1 MKRLFTKFLAMA
13 LTAAMLF
20 ELLPTANAV
29 ATNAVT
35 VDDGYAD
42 SHVVG
47 EVNEERTETGK
58 RFRLADGS
66 YAAVEYGAPVHFAD
80 DDGNWQDIDNTLALQ
95 NADRAASV
103 RTYESVNGTH
113 EKDFAANLSNGFL
126 FSSSSGERRVGMF
139 LRDPLTAQSSI
150 SSERFNIA
158 TAQISYPA
166 DKQAVAVQSAHS
178 AAETEKERLAR
189 ETTPSRIS
197 AEVLYQN
204 VFSNVDLQYE
214 IFSYHVKESIV
225 LNRKCDS
232 YAFDFY
238 LDLQGLTPAL
248 QDDGSV
254 FLLDGE
260 KVVYYLPAPYMFD
273 DSGAESDAVS
283 YTLSEQATGTW
294 KLTVTADKTWIEA
307 EDRVFPV
314 TIDPTLID
322 NSSTSEFQGDTVAS
336 LTDEPVSNKN
346 NIACGYHPTNG
357 RMEAYFKLTDFP
369 TVPEGCTLARA
380 YVGLYQNDFR
390 SSIGDGTGGK
400 LCLYMQANTTYA
412 PMNSSLTWA
421 TRPNYGEVLDYVDTD
436 YWNVDSTVLW
446 DITPAAKGWYD
457 GTMPNYGLAMTSNG
471 NTSTKCRAWFS
482 YFRVSFIVSYR
493 NVNGIEPYYTYQ
505 TLGLGNAGTAYL
517 SDFTGQLTLAKTV
530 CSYSSTVNP
539 FSLSLY
545 YNSSYAASGAAY
557 HVPEKLGLNM
567 RLGSGVGMNVVQKME
582 KVALQNDFSSGKTDT
597 YLQYTDGDGTVHYF
611 AKDGNDWKDEDG
623 LGLKATEYS
632 AGSFRR

>member
-1 MKRLFTKFLAMA
+1 MKRLFTKFLAMVLTTA
-13 LTAAMLF
+13 LLI
-20 ELLPTANAV
+20 ELLPAANAV

-42 SHVVG
+42 NHVVG

-66 YAAVEYGAPVHFAD
+66 YAAVEYGAPVHYAD

-126 FSSSSGERRVGMF
+126 FSSSSGDRRVGMF
-139 LRDPLTAQSSI
+139 LLDPLATQVPVEPIHTASQNAAESEPAEETEEVSPATEMPASE
-150 SSERFNIA
+150 SSEESPAEPEATLGEAASDETEFPSEPQEEAPTLEVAEPAEGETVRSFNPNA

-166 DKQAVAVQSAHS
+166 DKQAVAVQSNRS
-178 AAETEKERLAR
+178 SSETEKERLAR

-214 IFSYHVKESIV
+214 IYSYHVKESIV
-225 LNRKCDS
+225 LNKKCDS

-273 DSGAESDAVS
+273 DSGVESDAVS
-283 YTLSEQATGTW
+283 YSLSEQTTGTW
-294 KLTVTADKTWIEA
+294 KLTVTADKGWIEA

-390 SSIGDGTGGK
+390 SSIGDGTGGN

-421 TRPNYGEVLDYVDTD
+421 TRPSYGEVLDYVDSD
-436 YWNVDSTVLW
+436 YWKVDSTVLW

-457 GTMPNYGLAMTSNG
+457 GTMPNYGLAMTSTALNRITPTRPLASAMPVRPISP
-471 NTSTKCRAWFS
+471 TSP
-482 YFRVSFIVSYR
+482 VSLR
-493 NVNGIEPYYTYQ
+493 WPR
-505 TLGLGNAGTAYL
+505 L
-517 SDFTGQLTLAKTV
+517 SAPIPRR
-530 CSYSSTVNP
+530 SIP
-539 FSLSLY
+539 SL
-545 YNSSYAASGAAY
+545 
-557 HVPEKLGLNM
+557 
-567 RLGSGVGMNVVQKME
+567 
-582 KVALQNDFSSGKTDT
+582 
-597 YLQYTDGDGTVHYF
+597 
-611 AKDGNDWKDEDG
+611 
-623 LGLKATEYS
+623 
-632 AGSFRR
+632 

>member
-1 MKRLFTKFLAMA
+1 MKRVFTKFLAMA
-13 LTAAMLF
+13 LTAAMLI
-20 ELLPTANAV
+20 ELLPAVNAV
-29 ATNAVT
+29 TTNAVT

-80 DDGNWQDIDNTLALQ
+80 ADGSWQDIDNTLELQ

-126 FSSSSGERRVGMF
+126 FSSSSGTKRVSMS
-139 LRDPLTAQSSI
+139 LLDPAADAELSSGFSAAGETAAAVS
-150 SSERFNIA
+150 FNRTSA
-158 TAQISYPA
+158 GQVSYPA
-166 DKQAVAVQSAHS
+166 EMQETALPARRAQAIDS
-178 AAETEKERLAR
+178 ETEKERLAR

-197 AEVLYQN
+197 AEVLYED
-204 VFSNVDLQYE
+204 VYPNVDFLYE
-214 IFSYHVKESIV
+214 LYSYHVKESII
-225 LNRKCDS
+225 LHGTRSS
-232 YAFDFY
+232 YSFDFY
-238 LDLQGLTPAL
+238 LNLQNLTPSL
-248 QDDGSV
+248 QEDGSIV
-254 FLLDGE
+254 LLDGNDA
-260 KVVYYLPAPYMFD
+260 VTYFIPAPYMYD
-273 DSGAESDAVS
+273 DTGEESNAVT
-283 YTLSEQATGTW
+283 YTLTEQTSGNW
-294 KLTVTADKTWIEA
+294 KLTVLADKNWIEA

-421 TRPNYGEVLDYVDTD
+421 TRPSYGEVLDYVDTD

-471 NTSTKCRAWFS
+471 NSSTKCRAWFS

-545 YNSSYAASGAAY
+545 YNSGYAASGAAY
-557 HVPEKLGLNM
+557 HVP
-567 RLGSGVGMNVVQKME
+567 
-582 KVALQNDFSSGKTDT
+582 
-597 YLQYTDGDGTVHYF
+597 
-611 AKDGNDWKDEDG
+611 
-623 LGLKATEYS
+623 
-632 AGSFRR
+632 